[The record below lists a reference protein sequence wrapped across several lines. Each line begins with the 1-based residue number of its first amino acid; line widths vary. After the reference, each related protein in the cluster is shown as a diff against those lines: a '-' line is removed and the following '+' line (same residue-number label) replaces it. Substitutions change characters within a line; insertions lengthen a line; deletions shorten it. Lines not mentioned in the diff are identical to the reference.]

1 MSQFFGKYRGK
12 VVNNVDPEMLGRIVP
27 LVPAVAEIPLS
38 WAMPCAPF
46 AGSGVGLFA
55 LPPIGA
61 NVWIEFEGGDPNYPI
76 WTGGF
81 WGEGEVPAKP
91 AVPTTFMLKSELM
104 TLSLDDLQ
112 AEMKLEVT
120 TPAGMRSIRLNPE
133 GITLSSDEVTVSISE
148 NAIEARN
155 AASGASV
162 APQGV
167 TLKSGPASVQV
178 TPASIDLKNGAASA
192 ELTPASITLKNG
204 ASSIDMSPATVNV
217 NNGALEVM

>member
-133 GITLSSDEVTVSISE
+133 GITLSSNTVTVTISE
-148 NAIEARN
+148 QAIEARHTT
-155 AASGASV
+155 SGASV

-167 TLKSGPASVQV
+167 TLKSGPATVEV
-178 TPASIDLKNGAASA
+178 TPASIG
-192 ELTPASITLKNG
+192 LKNG
-204 ASSIDMSPATVNV
+204 ASSINMSPATVNV